1 MEHALHLSNMLSAM
15 QHMTLEDL
23 TEELSV
29 YIGNIHWDTTVYDL
43 QCHFSHCG
51 PVKKV
56 LIPRNVR
63 GYAFIE
69 FENKESKGNAL
80 LLNHSYFGGRRVT
93 IVEKY
98 TTPKDTLS
106 IYVGSVDW
114 TTTTNELRQFFA
126 QCGPMKRITIPSL
139 YGMSKGYAYI
149 EFQNQTSKGNALLL
163 NQSEFKGRTLTIL
176 EKRTN
181 IHGYN
186 KINS

>member
-1 MEHALHLSNMLSAM
+1 MDDAPHFSNILSAM
-15 QHMTLEDL
+15 QHLTLEDFP
-23 TEELSV
+23 EKLSV
-29 YIGNIHWDTTVYDL
+29 YIGNIHWNTTVYDL
-43 QCHFSHCG
+43 RCHFSHCG

-56 LIPRNVR
+56 LIPGNDR

-69 FENKESKGNAL
+69 FQNKESKENAL
-80 LLNHSYFGGRRVT
+80 LLNQSYFGGRMVT
-93 IVEKY
+93 IVAKC
-98 TTPKDTLS
+98 TAPNDTLS

-114 TTTTNELRQFFA
+114 STTTNELRQFFA
-126 QCGPMKRITIPSL
+126 QCGPMNRITIPSL

-149 EFQNQTSKGNALLL
+149 EFQNQTSKENALLL

>member
-1 MEHALHLSNMLSAM
+1 MDDAPHLSNVLSAM
-15 QHMTLEDL
+15 QHLTLEDFS
-23 TEELSV
+23 EELSV
-29 YIGNIHWDTTVYDL
+29 YIGNIHRSTTVYDL
-43 QCHFSHCG
+43 HYHFSSCG
-51 PVKKV
+51 TVKKV
-56 LIPRNVR
+56 SIPVNAR

-69 FENKESKGNAL
+69 FQNKESKENAL
-80 LLNHSYFGGRRVT
+80 LLNKSYFRGLVMT
-93 IVEKY
+93 IMEKQSN
-98 TTPKDTLS
+98 PNDRLS
-106 IYVGSVDW
+106 VYVGNVDW

-126 QCGPMKRITIPSL
+126 HCGPMKRITIPSL

-149 EFQNQTSKGNALLL
+149 EFQNQTSKESALLL